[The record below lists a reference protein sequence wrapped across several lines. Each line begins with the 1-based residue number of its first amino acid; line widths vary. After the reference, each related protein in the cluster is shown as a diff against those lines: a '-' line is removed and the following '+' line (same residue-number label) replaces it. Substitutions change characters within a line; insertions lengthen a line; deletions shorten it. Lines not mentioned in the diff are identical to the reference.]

1 MKGVGYCCV
10 LISWY
15 VSFYYNVIIGWTL
28 FFIFTTLTSGKMRR
42 PLQDGV
48 MDCHESSRR

>member
-15 VSFYYNVIIGWTL
+15 VSFYYNVIIGWTVY
-28 FFIFTTLTSGKMRR
+28 FIVTTLTSGKCGACIHLMS
-42 PLQDGV
+42 QG
-48 MDCHESSRR
+48 